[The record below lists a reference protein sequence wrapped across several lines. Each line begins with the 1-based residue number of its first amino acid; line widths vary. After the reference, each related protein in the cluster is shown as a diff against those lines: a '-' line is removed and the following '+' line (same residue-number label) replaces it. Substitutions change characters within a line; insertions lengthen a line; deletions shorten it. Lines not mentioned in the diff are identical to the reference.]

1 MKLNKLWGIG
11 FLALI
16 SSAFCL
22 LFSNSAAAD
31 GEDFSVSYRVIKNG
45 STGTSM
51 ADQYFVKPGRATLV
65 GDHYEVTLV
74 VKTDHSLGLFPV
86 TVTEFNGQTPAV
98 SKSTQDNTDL
108 YQFTFTATS
117 LSQRLTGH
125 MSVNIPAIRYDH
137 VYAFDIEFNSNG
149 IPAPG
154 GDKKDNK
161 SATSQNDVDNSDAGV
176 NNNKGDTSNSSDVMA
191 GDQASASAQSSQE
204 SMSIQE
210 SRSSVVSEV
219 TKPQVT
225 PKAAIKKDK
234 KDKAANK
241 PLPWWPFALIVGV
254 AVIIGIISEFRFRFG
269 KGQSDE

>member
-1 MKLNKLWGIG
+1 M
-11 FLALI
+11 
-16 SSAFCL
+16 

-31 GEDFSVSYRVIKNG
+31 GEDFSVSYRVLKNG

-74 VKTDHSLGLFPV
+74 VKTEHSLGLFPV
-86 TVTEFNGQTPAV
+86 TVTEFNGQTPSV

-149 IPAPG
+149 IPVPG
-154 GDKKDNK
+154 GDQKDNK
-161 SATSQNDVDNSDAGV
+161 SATSQNDANNSNASAND
-176 NNNKGDTSNSSDVMA
+176 NKGDNSNSSNNSGVMT
-191 GDQASASAQSSQE
+191 GEQASVESSQE

-219 TKPQVT
+219 NKPQVT

-269 KGQSDE
+269 KGRSDE